1 MAKKKKTKRKHR
13 AVCPVTVT
21 HVTRVELLIGTKGA
35 TAMSWEDESGE
46 QPYQEHGEGEY
57 RAEPEPDDEH
67 GAGDPEDASG
77 EAQAGEAI
85 NALDHLARF
94 HDANR
99 DEFLRMA
106 AVQELGPQVR
116 EALQILLTL
125 SPEAVASLAEITRL
139 PTEQQRLIR
148 RAVELPD
155 EVTWALRGLLAD

>member
-1 MAKKKKTKRKHR
+1 VAKKKKKKRKHR
-13 AVCPVTVT
+13 AVCPVTVR

-57 RAEPEPDDEH
+57 RAEPALDGEDAAE
-67 GAGDPEDASG
+67 DPEDP
-77 EAQAGEAI
+77 AGEVPAGDAI
-85 NALDHLARF
+85 NALEHLARF
-94 HDANR
+94 HEANR

-116 EALQILLTL
+116 EALQILMTL
-125 SPEAVASLAEITRL
+125 SPEAVATLAEITRL
-139 PTEQQRLIR
+139 PAEQQRLIR